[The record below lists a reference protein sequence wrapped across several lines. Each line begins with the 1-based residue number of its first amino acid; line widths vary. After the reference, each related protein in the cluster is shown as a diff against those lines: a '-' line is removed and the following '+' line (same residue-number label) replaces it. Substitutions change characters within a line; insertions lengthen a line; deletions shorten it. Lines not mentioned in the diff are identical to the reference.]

1 MKEKKKDMDYE
12 TVIIHSK
19 KRKSENNL
27 CNYFVRFL
35 EIGKEFCN
43 FVSMENYHKTGR
55 FTQDI
60 SKP

>member
-1 MKEKKKDMDYE
+1 MDYE

-35 EIGKEFCN
+35 EIGKEHVQFN
-43 FVSMENYHKTGR
+43 SGSLDWNEL
-55 FTQDI
+55 I
-60 SKP
+60 

>member
-1 MKEKKKDMDYE
+1 MDYE

-43 FVSMENYHKTGR
+43 YVSMENYRKTGR